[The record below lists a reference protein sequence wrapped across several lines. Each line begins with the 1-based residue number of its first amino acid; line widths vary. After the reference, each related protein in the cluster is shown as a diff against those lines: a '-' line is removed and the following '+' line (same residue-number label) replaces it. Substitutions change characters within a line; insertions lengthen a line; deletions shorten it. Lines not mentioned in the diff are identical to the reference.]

1 MIRNMIRTAL
11 FWKVGVPLLLIVG
24 GLLTL
29 IFLPALMI
37 GGAKPPAADGGD
49 PTDVELAG
57 VGISDAVPEEYRSVV
72 LRAGSICDEITPS
85 VIAAQIEA
93 ESNWNPNVSSHAG
106 AAGISQFMPT
116 TWAAKG
122 LDGDGD
128 GVADITNP
136 EDAIWSQGNYM
147 CELREGVLALSNER
161 TISGSSLDLTL
172 AAYNAG
178 MGNVKKYSGIPPFTE
193 TRNYVTKINDLASGK
208 YVATQGLTGDPG
220 TGTASIVNAGKRYLG
235 LPYRGEGPGGIDCC
249 VFVQN
254 AVRDATGMTLPLS
267 TPGRPMATAK
277 CEWTMQNRAGEFG
290 GVQIPADLAT
300 LQPGDLL
307 FHQSSSVDPAYDSVT
322 HVSIYV
328 GNGQI
333 IDSAPGVGVRI
344 NSIDYYAKSDPILP
358 VAVRFPAA

>member
-1 MIRNMIRTAL
+1 MIRTAL

-106 AAGISQFMPT
+106 AAGISQFMPA

-193 TRNYVTKINDLASGK
+193 TRNYVTKINDLVYQLGTSAWRHWACWRSRHWDNVDCSTLERGTL
-208 YVATQGLTGDPG
+208 VCPTGAKDPVG
-220 TGTASIVNAGKRYLG
+220 SIAVSSCKTRY
-235 LPYRGEGPGGIDCC
+235 E
-249 VFVQN
+249 
-254 AVRDATGMTLPLS
+254 
-267 TPGRPMATAK
+267 TPP
-277 CEWTMQNRAGEFG
+277 E
-290 GVQIPADLAT
+290 
-300 LQPGDLL
+300 
-307 FHQSSSVDPAYDSVT
+307 
-322 HVSIYV
+322 
-328 GNGQI
+328 
-333 IDSAPGVGVRI
+333 
-344 NSIDYYAKSDPILP
+344 
-358 VAVRFPAA
+358 